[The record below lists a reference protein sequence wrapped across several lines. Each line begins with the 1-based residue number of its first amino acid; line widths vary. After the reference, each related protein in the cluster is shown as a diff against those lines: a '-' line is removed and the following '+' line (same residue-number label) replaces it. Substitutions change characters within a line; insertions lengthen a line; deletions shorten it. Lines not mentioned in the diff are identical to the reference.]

1 MRRLGFLGGLP
12 RAFAPLLLA
21 HGALLA
27 GMFADGIF
35 FAGMT
40 LPQYKVEL
48 VAVLIL
54 VVFFVVGPLM
64 VFMPVLARAKR
75 AGLREYGMFA
85 QRYVQAFDRK
95 WLRGK
100 RADDERLGSADI
112 QSLADLGNSFAIV
125 RGMRMVP
132 IDKTTL
138 IGLAIPAVL
147 PMAPVLIL
155 GTPADQLIRTVLNL
169 LA

>member
-1 MRRLGFLGGLP
+1 MRRP
-12 RAFAPLLLA
+12 RIHRRASPCLRAA
-21 HGALLA
+21 VARARRLLA

-40 LPQYKVEL
+40 LPQYKVDL

-100 RADDERLGSADI
+100 RADDEQLG
-112 QSLADLGNSFAIV
+112 
-125 RGMRMVP
+125 
-132 IDKTTL
+132 
-138 IGLAIPAVL
+138 
-147 PMAPVLIL
+147 
-155 GTPADQLIRTVLNL
+155 
-169 LA
+169 